1 MVFSSVQMKMV
12 SVRIYGVCTL
22 VAHAAKCQRP
32 ASVGPHC
39 QARCSHQ
46 PSAKD
51 QPVCG
56 ASLSSKVQ
64 PPAKC
69 QRPAS
74 VGPHCQARCI
84 YQPSAKDQPVCGAS
98 LSIKVHLPAKCQRP
112 ASVGP
117 HCQAR
122 CSHHPRRQ
130 FSLEGLN
137 LQLDNRGGIMQPH
150 ILCCLKRL
158 QSDHKCHHLYS
169 QTTYAIILIVRP
181 QMPSSLYRPQMLPSL
196 WSDHICHHP
205 YSQTTNVI
213 LIVRPQM
220 PSSLQLDH
228 KCYHLYSHTTN
239 AIVFIVRLHMPSSL

>member
-1 MVFSSVQMKMV
+1 MYTSGSRSQVPKTSQ
-12 SVRIYGVCTL
+12 
-22 VAHAAKCQRP
+22 
-32 ASVGPHC
+32 
-39 QARCSHQ
+39 
-46 PSAKD
+46 
-51 QPVCG
+51 CG

-74 VGPHCQARCI
+74 VGPHWQARCSH
-84 YQPSAKDQPVCGAS
+84 QPSAKDQPVWGLTDKQGAATS
-98 LSIKVHLPAKCQRP
+98 QVPKTSQC
-112 ASVGP
+112 VGL

-158 QSDHKCHHLYS
+158 QSDHKRHHLYS

-181 QMPSSLYRPQMLPSL
+181 QMPSSL
-196 WSDHICHHP
+196 
-205 YSQTTNVI
+205 
-213 LIVRPQM
+213 
-220 PSSLQLDH
+220 
-228 KCYHLYSHTTN
+228 
-239 AIVFIVRLHMPSSL
+239 